1 MVNMER
7 ISALDDA
14 ESLAKEMA
22 AILAKLPGEWLIA
35 ECALLSIFSAAQ
47 KGAPADR
54 MKAITEGGN
63 VNPSGARLRKHWIW
77 ISSCSCSSEGL
88 RW

>member
-35 ECALLSIFSAAQ
+35 ECAMLSIFSAAK
-47 KGAPADR
+47 KGSSAHRLDVMKQFDAFVTDPGDPDVMAKLAD
-54 MKAITEGGN
+54 
-63 VNPSGARLRKHWIW
+63 VLRAAHAHDD
-77 ISSCSCSSEGL
+77 
-88 RW
+88 